1 MAAYFCQPDMECRM
15 ARDEEEEPVM
25 FQRHTASGKVGRG
38 RQGFSLLMLVATVA
52 LALTTA
58 LSACAPDA
66 NQMAAQKNKATLDH
80 ELQHAR
86 HDLGIPDSM
95 LTPIE
100 KQEQSIASG
109 ESGWGYNYQN
119 AASNYTLLYTQL
131 VGIEQTAAQTLRQQ
145 LQSDLQALTVALN
158 TRRGEHF
165 SEIQAYQVRLDK
177 ALADF
182 NAAQTPGDYVK
193 IDAAVRQ
200 QTVALNALGPAY
212 QKLQDFKALLRAVRS
227 AGINTS
233 LAELEYNQDV
243 QTFREAAS
251 ADRYQTLTGVID
263 GQIMQLMAD
272 QTEALPYIGTTMLA
286 SFKARIE
293 LLKQYGE
300 NPDRFQA
307 EYDSDVKTLASASKL
322 ADYLTLAQLINKQTS
337 EMNLPL
343 VRGQARADLRVLA
356 QLISDARALNP
367 LTAYEYADE
376 YEGIG
381 DAQQK
386 FDAAARYND
395 YDMYQTADNAAQILT
410 ANLRALLD
418 NLHDGTAAGQPHQT
432 DLQLMQHFGII
443 SGKNIVVSLREQT
456 ARFYINGKLVYW
468 SYVTTGRPE
477 AVSPPGLHY
486 AMEKDYHIEF
496 SSSAPKGSPL
506 WYGPTKINYA
516 VLYADVGY
524 FLHDAW
530 WRLKFGPGSNLPHP
544 DGLAFNGGSH
554 GCINFPEDNMAY
566 VYQWTD
572 VGDPIIVY

>member
-1 MAAYFCQPDMECRM
+1 M

-25 FQRHTASGKVGRG
+25 FQRHTALGKVERG
-38 RQGFSLLMLVATVA
+38 RRGFSLLMLVATM
-52 LALTTA
+52 ALTLTTV

-66 NQMAAQKNKATLDH
+66 NHMAAQQNKAKLDH
-80 ELQHAR
+80 ELQHVR
-86 HDLGIPDSM
+86 QDLGIPDSM
-95 LTPIE
+95 LAPIE

-131 VGIEQTAAQTLRQQ
+131 IGTEQTASQTLRQQ
-145 LQSDLQALTVALN
+145 LQRDLQALTVALN

-182 NAAQTPGDYVK
+182 NTAQTPGDYVK
-193 IDAAVRQ
+193 VDMAVRQ
-200 QTVALNALGPAY
+200 QTVALNSLGPAY

-251 ADRYQTLTGVID
+251 ADRYQTLASVID

-272 QTEALPYIGTTMLA
+272 QTETLPYIGSTMLA

-300 NPDRFQA
+300 NAGRFQK
-307 EYDSDVKTLASASKL
+307 EYDSDVQMLGSASKL

-356 QLISDARALNP
+356 QLISDARAMNP
-367 LTAYEYADE
+367 LTAYEYANE
-376 YEGIG
+376 SEGIG
-381 DAQQK
+381 DVQQK
-386 FDAAARYND
+386 LDVASQYND

-418 NLHDGTAAGQPHQT
+418 NLHDGTPAGQPHQT
-432 DLQLMQHFGII
+432 DLQLMQHFGIM
-443 SGKNIVVSLREQT
+443 SGKNVVVSLREQT
-456 ARFYINGKLVYW
+456 ARFYDNGKLVYW

-530 WRLKFGPGSNLPHP
+530 WRLKFGPGSNLPHA

>member
-1 MAAYFCQPDMECRM
+1 MHCLWHEM
-15 ARDEEEEPVM
+15 EEEEPVM
-25 FQRHTASGKVGRG
+25 FSRHTAAGRVA
-38 RQGFSLLMLVATVA
+38 QGQRGLSLLMLVATAA
-52 LALTTA
+52 LALTTV

-66 NQMAAQKNKATLDH
+66 NQMAAQQNKAKLDH

-86 HDLGIPDSM
+86 HDLGLPDSM
-95 LTPIE
+95 LMPIE

-109 ESGWGYNYQN
+109 EGGWGFNYQN

-131 VGIEQTAAQTLRQQ
+131 TGIEQTASQTLRQQ

-158 TRRGEHF
+158 TRRGENF

-177 ALADF
+177 ALSDF
-182 NAAQTPGDYVK
+182 NTAQTPGDYAK

-200 QTVALNALGPAY
+200 QTVALNSLGPAY
-212 QKLQDFKALLRAVRS
+212 QKLQDFKSLLRAVRS

-233 LAELEYNQDV
+233 LAELEYNQDT

-251 ADRYQTLTGVID
+251 AERYQKLVGVID

-272 QTEALPYIGTTMLA
+272 QTEALPYIGSTMLA
-286 SFKARIE
+286 SFKARID
-293 LLKQYGE
+293 LLKQFGE
-300 NPDRFQA
+300 NTARFQA
-307 EYDSDVKTLASASKL
+307 EYDGDVKTLGSASKL
-322 ADYLTLAQLINKQTS
+322 ADYLTLAQLINKQTGD
-337 EMNLPL
+337 MNLPL
-343 VRGQARADLRVLA
+343 VRGQARADLRLLG
-356 QLISDARALNP
+356 QIISDARALNP
-367 LTAYEYADE
+367 LTAYEYADGS
-376 YEGIG
+376 EGIG
-381 DAQQK
+381 DVQQK
-386 FDAAARYND
+386 FDTATTYND
-395 YDMYQTADNAAQILT
+395 YDLYQTADNAAQVLI

-418 NLHDGTAAGQPHQT
+418 NLHDATPASQPHQT
-432 DLQLMQHFGII
+432 DMQLMQHYGIM
-443 SGKNIVVSLREQT
+443 SGKNVVVSLREQT
-456 ARFYINGKLVYW
+456 ARFYDNGKLVYW

-554 GCINFPEDNMAY
+554 GCINFPEDNMVY
-566 VYQWTD
+566 VYNWTD